1 LESYGFIESG
11 TIFGLTSLSTLKE
24 LKYTSK
30 DFSVHS
36 DALDF
41 VLDYYDSY
49 TEFPSSGLLIEKF
62 PDLDS
67 TAIDASLDYCLDAF
81 RKQVIYRNVVEVINQ
96 HKGRLT
102 DDPESVIGSYLEGLE
117 KITLQHDDDLL
128 MYDNGSEDRLEDYQH
143 KKSQRLSKFG
153 IIGIPTPFRT
163 INNTGVGMQPGEIY
177 SVFARPTV
185 GKTWMCCKFA
195 SIASMCGYKTLFVS
209 AEMPV
214 KEIMMRL
221 DVISANAMKYRFTHD
236 SLRTGSGLDEVE
248 YKEFLSKLN
257 QENLFVCD
265 SIDQSTVSL
274 AGISSLV
281 RKHKPDLIV
290 LDNIDLVGVH
300 ASGNQPLWEKMHS
313 LFYGMKNICLVNK
326 CSCIIST
333 QANKGGFDVFSPPQ
347 AHHVAFGDALIRAS
361 DVAFSMFCVEDNI
374 GKRRLQ
380 FQKVRNSSLTN
391 DKVTLD
397 WNVNIG
403 LIKEE

>member
-1 LESYGFIESG
+1 VESYGFIESG
-11 TIFGLTSLSTLKE
+11 IIFGLNSLSSLKQ
-24 LKYTSK
+24 LKYNSK
-30 DFSVHS
+30 EFSIHS
-36 DALDF
+36 NALDF

-49 TEFPSSGLLIEKF
+49 TEFPSSGLLSEKF

-67 TAIDASLDYCLDAF
+67 TSIDASLDYCLGAF
-81 RKQVIYRNVVEVINQ
+81 RKQVIYRNVVDVINS
-96 HKGRLT
+96 HKGRLIE
-102 DDPESVIGSYLEGLE
+102 DPEAVIGSYLEGLE

-128 MYDNGSEDRLEDYQH
+128 LYDSGSENRLEDYQH
-143 KKSQRLSKFG
+143 RKSQRSSKFG
-153 IIGIPTPFRT
+153 IIGIPTPFKT
-163 INNTGVGMQPGEIY
+163 INNSGVGMQPGEVY

-214 KEIMMRL
+214 NEITMRL

-236 SLRTGSGLDEVE
+236 SLRTGSGLDEKE

-300 ASGNQPLWEKMHS
+300 ASGNQPLWEKMHT

-326 CSCIIST
+326 CACLIST

-374 GKRRLQ
+374 GKRMIQ

-391 DKVTLD
+391 NKVTLD

>member
-1 LESYGFIESG
+1 
-11 TIFGLTSLSTLKE
+11 
-24 LKYTSK
+24 
-30 DFSVHS
+30 V
-36 DALDF
+36 
-41 VLDYYDSY
+41 
-49 TEFPSSGLLIEKF
+49 
-62 PDLDS
+62 
-67 TAIDASLDYCLDAF
+67 
-81 RKQVIYRNVVEVINQ
+81 
-96 HKGRLT
+96 
-102 DDPESVIGSYLEGLE
+102 
-117 KITLQHDDDLL
+117 
-128 MYDNGSEDRLEDYQH
+128 
-143 KKSQRLSKFG
+143 G
-153 IIGIPTPFRT
+153 I
-163 INNTGVGMQPGEIY
+163 QPGEVY
-177 SVFARPTV
+177 SVFARSGI
-185 GKTWMCCKFA
+185 GKTWLCCKFA
-195 SIASMCGYKTLFVS
+195 SIASLCGYKTLFIS

-221 DVISANAMKYRFTHD
+221 DVISANSMKYRFTHD
-236 SLRTGSGLDEVE
+236 SLRTGSGLDEGE

-265 SIDQSTVSL
+265 SIDQSTVSI

-281 RKHKPDLIV
+281 RKHKPDLVV

-326 CSCIIST
+326 CACLIST
-333 QANKGGFDVFSPPQ
+333 QANKGGFDIFSPPQ

-374 GKRRLQ
+374 GKRMVQ

-391 DKVTLD
+391 NKVTLD

>member
-1 LESYGFIESG
+1 VESYGFIESG
-11 TIFGLTSLSTLKE
+11 IIFGLNSLSSLKQ
-24 LKYTSK
+24 LKYNSK
-30 DFSVHS
+30 EFSIHS

-49 TEFPSSGLLIEKF
+49 TEFPSSGLLSEKF

-67 TAIDASLDYCLDAF
+67 TSIDASLDYCLGAF
-81 RKQVIYRNVVEVINQ
+81 RKQVIYRNVVDVINS
-96 HKGRLT
+96 HKGRLIE
-102 DDPESVIGSYLEGLE
+102 DPESVIGSYLEGLE

-128 MYDNGSEDRLEDYQH
+128 LYDSGSENRLEDYQH
-143 KKSQRLSKFG
+143 RKSQRSSKFG
-153 IIGIPTPFRT
+153 IIGIPTPFKT
-163 INNTGVGMQPGEIY
+163 INNSGVGMQPGEVY

-214 KEIMMRL
+214 NEITMRL

-236 SLRTGSGLDEVE
+236 SLRTGSGLDEKE

-300 ASGNQPLWEKMHS
+300 ASGNQPLWEKMHT

-326 CSCIIST
+326 CACLIST

-374 GKRRLQ
+374 GKRMIQ

-391 DKVTLD
+391 NKVTLD

>member
-1 LESYGFIESG
+1 VESYGFIESG
-11 TIFGLTSLSTLKE
+11 IIFGITSLSDLKQ
-24 LKYTSK
+24 LKYTPK

-36 DALDF
+36 DAIDF

-62 PDLDS
+62 PDLDT
-67 TAIDASLDYCLDAF
+67 TAVDASLDYCFDAF
-81 RKQVIYRNVVEVINQ
+81 RKQVIYRSVVEVINT

-128 MYDNGSEDRLEDYQH
+128 LYNSGTEDRLEEYRH
-143 KKSQRLSKFG
+143 KKSQRSSKFG

-163 INNTGVGMQPGEIY
+163 INNSGVGMQPGEVY
-177 SVFARPTV
+177 SVFARPSV
-185 GKTWMCCKFA
+185 GKTWMCCRFA
-195 SIASMCGYKTLFVS
+195 TTAAMCGYKVLFVS

-214 KEIMMRL
+214 QEIMMRL
-221 DVISANAMKYRFTHD
+221 DVLTANSMKYKFTHD
-236 SLRTGSGLDEVE
+236 SLRTGQGLDEDV
-248 YKEFLSKLN
+248 YKEFLSKVN
-257 QENLFVCD
+257 QENMFVCD
-265 SIDQSTVSL
+265 SIDQSQVSI
-274 AGISSLV
+274 AGIASLV

-290 LDNIDLVGVH
+290 LDNIDLVGVN
-300 ASGNQPLWEKMHS
+300 ASGNQPLWEKMHG
-313 LFYGMKNICLVNK
+313 LFYGMKNICTVNK
-326 CSCIIST
+326 CACIIST
-333 QANKGGFDVFSPPQ
+333 QANKGGFDVFAPPQ

-374 GKRRLQ
+374 GKRMLQ

>member
-1 LESYGFIESG
+1 MESYGFIESG
-11 TIFGLTSLSTLKE
+11 IIFGLTSLSTLKQ
-24 LKYTSK
+24 LKYSPK

-49 TEFPSSGLLIEKF
+49 TEFPSSGLLSEKF
-62 PDLDS
+62 PDLDFTS
-67 TAIDASLDYCLDAF
+67 VDASLDYCLESF
-81 RKQVIYRNVVEVINQ
+81 RKQVIYRNVVDVINT

-102 DDPESVIGSYLEGLE
+102 EDPESVIGSYLEGLE

-128 MYDNGSEDRLEDYQH
+128 LYDSGSENRLEDYQH
-143 KKSQRLSKFG
+143 RKSQRSSKFG
-153 IIGIPTPFRT
+153 IIGIPTPFKT
-163 INNTGVGMQPGEIY
+163 INNSGVGMQPGEVY

-214 KEIMMRL
+214 NEITMRL

-236 SLRTGSGLDEVE
+236 SLRTGSGLDEEE

-300 ASGNQPLWEKMHS
+300 ASGNQPLWEKMHT

-326 CSCIIST
+326 CACLIST

-374 GKRRLQ
+374 GKRMIQ

-391 DKVTLD
+391 NKVTLD